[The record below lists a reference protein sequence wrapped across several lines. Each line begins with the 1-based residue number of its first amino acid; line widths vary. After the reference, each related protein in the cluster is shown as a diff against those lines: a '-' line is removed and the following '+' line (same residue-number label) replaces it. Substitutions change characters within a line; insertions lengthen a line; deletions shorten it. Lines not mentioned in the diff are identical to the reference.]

1 MFEAIRKIAMKMG
14 ACYGK
19 RCPPLWLHMV
29 ASKDEDVKFGIPAAS
44 LRKEHF

>member
-1 MFEAIRKIAMKMG
+1 MATRANGHE
-14 ACYGK
+14 YGSFK
-19 RCPPLWLHMV
+19 GQQCLPLWLHMV